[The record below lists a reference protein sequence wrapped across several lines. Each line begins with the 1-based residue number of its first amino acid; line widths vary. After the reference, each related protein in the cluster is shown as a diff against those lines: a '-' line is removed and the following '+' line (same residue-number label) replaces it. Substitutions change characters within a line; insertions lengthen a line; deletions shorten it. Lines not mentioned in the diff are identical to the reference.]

1 MSRDGYCVGYAGGM
15 KLVRTVNLSGFSS
28 LLMYD
33 HPDYSS

>member
-28 LLMYD
+28 LLMYE